1 METQEIGYISK
12 THGLKGHVILRL
24 NELINIDE
32 EAIKSI
38 FLDINGSQVPY
49 FIEECRP
56 NNAGYIVKLETIDV
70 VDTSKKLIGKKAFAL
85 SDFILED
92 DESLKEFIGYA
103 IIDSKLGNI
112 GNIADVDEKTDNAII
127 KVIHPSGVEIILPF
141 NDDFIIEIDDDLK
154 TIEFNAPEGLIEM
167 YLSNN

>member
-1 METQEIGYISK
+1 MDTQEIGYISK

-24 NELINIDE
+24 NELVNIDE
-32 EAIKSI
+32 DIKSI
-38 FLDINGSQVPY
+38 FLDLNGSQVPY
-49 FIEECRP
+49 FVTECRP
-56 NNAGYIVKLETIDV
+56 NNTGYILKLETIDV
-70 VDTSKKLIGKKAFAL
+70 VETSKKLIGKKAFAL
-85 SDFILED
+85 PDFILEQ

-112 GNIADVDEKTDNAII
+112 GNISDVDEKTDNAII

-167 YLSNN
+167 YLS

>member
-1 METQEIGYISK
+1 METVEIGYIGK

-24 NELINIDE
+24 NEYMHIDE
-32 EAIKSI
+32 EAIKSV

-56 NNAGYIVKLETIDV
+56 NNTGYIIKLETIDT
-70 VDTSKKLIGKKAFAL
+70 VDTSKKLIGKKAFTL
-85 SDFILED
+85 PDFLIED
-92 DESLKEFIGYA
+92 EDSLNEFVGYS

-112 GNIADVDEKTDNAII
+112 GNIAEVDEKTENVIV
-127 KVIHPSGVEIILPF
+127 KVIHPTGIEIILPF

-167 YLSNN
+167 YLQS

>member
-1 METQEIGYISK
+1 MNTEEIGYISK

-24 NELINIDE
+24 NELVNIDE
-32 EAIKSI
+32 NIKSI
-38 FLDINGSQVPY
+38 FLDLNGSQVPY

-56 NNAGYIVKLETIDV
+56 NNAGYIIKLETIDV
-70 VDTSKKLIGKKAFAL
+70 VDMSKKLIGKKAFAL
-85 SDFILED
+85 SDFILEE

-154 TIEFNAPEGLIEM
+154 TIKFNAPEGLIEM
-167 YLSNN
+167 YLQS

>member
-1 METQEIGYISK
+1 METEEIGYISK

-56 NNAGYIVKLETIDV
+56 NNTGYIIKLETIDAV
-70 VDTSKKLIGKKAFAL
+70 ETSKKLIGKKAFAL
-85 SDFILED
+85 LDFILEN

-154 TIEFNAPEGLIEM
+154 TIKFNAPEGLIEM
-167 YLSNN
+167 YLQ

>member
-1 METQEIGYISK
+1 MNTEEIGYISK

-24 NELINIDE
+24 NELVRIDE
-32 EAIKSI
+32 AAIKSV
-38 FLDINGSQVPY
+38 FLEINGSQVPY
-49 FIEECRP
+49 FIEECRLT
-56 NNAGYIVKLETIDV
+56 NTGYILKLETINF

-85 SDFILED
+85 TDFILEEE
-92 DESLKEFIGYA
+92 ESLKEFIGYT

-112 GNIADVDEKTDNAII
+112 GVIAGVDEKTDNVII

-167 YLSNN
+167 YLG

>member
-1 METQEIGYISK
+1 MDTQEIGYISK

-24 NELINIDE
+24 NELVNIDE
-32 EAIKSI
+32 NIKSI
-38 FLDINGSQVPY
+38 FLDLNGSQVPY
-49 FIEECRP
+49 FVEECRP
-56 NNAGYIVKLETIDV
+56 NNTGYILKLETIDAV
-70 VDTSKKLIGKKAFAL
+70 ETSKKLIGKKAFAL
-85 SDFILED
+85 SDFILEE

-154 TIEFNAPEGLIEM
+154 TIDFNAPEGLIEM
-167 YLSNN
+167 YLQ

>member
-1 METQEIGYISK
+1 METEEIGYISK

-32 EAIKSI
+32 EGIKSI

-56 NNAGYIVKLETIDV
+56 NNTGYIIKLETIDT

-85 SDFILED
+85 TDFILEN
-92 DESLKEFIGYA
+92 DESLNEFIGYA
-103 IIDSKLGNI
+103 IIDTKLGNI
-112 GNIADVDEKTDNAII
+112 GNISEVDEKTDNAIV

-141 NDDFIIEIDDDLK
+141 NDDFIVEIDDDLK

-167 YLSNN
+167 YLQS

>member
-1 METQEIGYISK
+1 MNTEEIGYISK

-24 NELINIDE
+24 NELVNIDE
-32 EAIKSI
+32 NIKSI
-38 FLDINGSQVPY
+38 FLELNGSQVPY

-56 NNAGYIVKLETIDV
+56 NNAGYIIKLETIDV
-70 VDTSKKLIGKKAFAL
+70 VDMSKKLIGKKAFAL
-85 SDFILED
+85 SDFILEE

-167 YLSNN
+167 YLQ

>member
-1 METQEIGYISK
+1 MNTEEIGYISK

-24 NELINIDE
+24 NELVRIDD

-38 FLDINGSQVPY
+38 FLELNGSQVPY

-56 NNAGYIVKLETIDV
+56 NNAGYILKLEMIDV
-70 VDTSKKLIGKKAFAL
+70 VETSKKLIGKKAFAL
-85 SDFILED
+85 SDFILEEE
-92 DESLKEFIGYA
+92 ESLNEFIGYT

-112 GNIADVDEKTDNAII
+112 GTIADVDEKTDNVII
-127 KVIHPSGVEIILPF
+127 KVIHKSGKEIILPF

-154 TIEFNAPEGLIEM
+154 TIEFDAPEGLIEM
-167 YLSNN
+167 YLN

>member
-1 METQEIGYISK
+1 M
-12 THGLKGHVILRL
+12 ILRL
-24 NELINIDE
+24 NELVNIDE
-32 EAIKSI
+32 NIKSI
-38 FLDINGSQVPY
+38 FLDLNGSQVPY
-49 FIEECRP
+49 FIEDCRP
-56 NNAGYIVKLETIDV
+56 NNAGYILKLETIDV
-70 VDTSKKLIGKKAFAL
+70 VDMSKKLIGKKAFAL
-85 SDFILED
+85 SDFILEE

-112 GNIADVDEKTDNAII
+112 GNIEDVDEKTDNAII

-167 YLSNN
+167 YLQ

>member
-1 METQEIGYISK
+1 METEEIGYISK

-32 EAIKSI
+32 EGIKSI

-56 NNAGYIVKLETIDV
+56 NNTGYIVKLETIDT

-85 SDFILED
+85 SDFILEN

-141 NDDFIIEIDDDLK
+141 NDDFIVEIDDDLK

-167 YLSNN
+167 YLQS

>member
-1 METQEIGYISK
+1 MNTEEIGYISK

-24 NELINIDE
+24 NELVRIDE
-32 EAIKSI
+32 EAIKSV
-38 FLDINGSQVPY
+38 FLEINGSQVPY

-56 NNAGYIVKLETIDV
+56 TNTGYILKLETINF

-85 SDFILED
+85 TDFILEEE
-92 DESLKEFIGYA
+92 ESLKEFIGYT

-112 GNIADVDEKTDNAII
+112 GVIADVDEKTDNVIV
-127 KVIHPSGVEIILPF
+127 KVIHPTGAEIILPF

-167 YLSNN
+167 YLS

>member
-1 METQEIGYISK
+1 MDTQEIGYISK

-24 NELINIDE
+24 NELVNIDE
-32 EAIKSI
+32 EIKSI
-38 FLDINGSQVPY
+38 FLELNGSQVPY
-49 FIEECRP
+49 FVTECRP
-56 NNAGYIVKLETIDV
+56 NNTGYILKLETIDV
-70 VDTSKKLIGKKAFAL
+70 VETSKKLIGKKAFAL
-85 SDFILED
+85 SDFILEE

-141 NDDFIIEIDDDLK
+141 NDDFIIEIDDDMK

-167 YLSNN
+167 YLS

>member
-24 NELINIDE
+24 NELINIDDD
-32 EAIKSI
+32 AIKSI

-56 NNAGYIVKLETIDV
+56 NNAGYIVKLETIDT

-85 SDFILED
+85 LDFILEN
-92 DESLKEFIGYA
+92 DESLNEFIGYA

-112 GNIADVDEKTDNAII
+112 GNISDVDEKTDNVII

-141 NDDFIIEIDDDLK
+141 NDDFIVEIDDDLK
-154 TIEFNAPEGLIEM
+154 TIDFNAPEGLIEM
-167 YLSNN
+167 YLS